1 MLIPDWNQS
10 ERNVDAGVLLG
21 RYWGVDLV
29 YILCARAG
37 FSRAKIFSLLLPE
50 GASMSVLVNDQ
61 QGETEYVMV
70 KDASADE
77 LTDQELNAVGGGA
90 FPFIQTA

>member
-1 MLIPDWNQS
+1 
-10 ERNVDAGVLLG
+10 
-21 RYWGVDLV
+21 
-29 YILCARAG
+29 
-37 FSRAKIFSLLLPE
+37 
-50 GASMSVLVNDQ
+50 MSVLVNDQ
-61 QGETEYVMV
+61 QGETESVMV

>member
-10 ERNVDAGVLLG
+10 ERNVAAVALLE
-21 RYWGVDLV
+21 RYWGIDLV
-29 YILCARAG
+29 YILCTRAG
-37 FSRAKIFSLLLPE
+37 FSRARIISLLLP

-61 QGETEYVMV
+61 QGETEGVMV

>member
-1 MLIPDWNQS
+1 LESIGAQRTRD
-10 ERNVDAGVLLG
+10 GVTGALLG
-21 RYWGVDLV
+21 IDLV
-29 YILCARAG
+29 YILCTRAG

-61 QGETEYVMV
+61 QGEPEDVMV
-70 KDASADE
+70 KDACADE
-77 LTDQELNAVGGGA
+77 LTDQELSAVGGGA